1 MESRREKDEI
11 REKVWR
17 VGERVE
23 EMERKGRERRERGE
37 RKERERREIESRIK
51 ARERERD

>member
-23 EMERKGRERRERGE
+23 E
-37 RKERERREIESRIK
+37 IESRIK